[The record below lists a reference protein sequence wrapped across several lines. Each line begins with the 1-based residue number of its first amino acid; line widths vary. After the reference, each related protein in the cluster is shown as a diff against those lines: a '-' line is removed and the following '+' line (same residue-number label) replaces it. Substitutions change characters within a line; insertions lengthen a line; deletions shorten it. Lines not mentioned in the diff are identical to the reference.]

1 MAQQL
6 VTTRYT
12 APGVY
17 IGQLIKPGAG
27 NLNADARVCNYIG
40 QGSKLAVGS
49 NLGIRRSFVYAEELI
64 VSTSAPYEATL
75 QFAANGSKDLP
86 VKLYDSITGVELRPD
101 QWSFVKVGSE
111 FKKIQIAPSA
121 YNPLSVYALDYQSTA
136 RGVLDPLPV
145 ADLRV
150 IKSLGTVQGKA
161 QYEDLVDFY
170 IPYSFTG
177 PTPKDTNSIPDPFL
191 TSIFPDAGNVGS
203 GTAVIDVAASYVHN
217 YNRFYQLEVTGIS
230 GVSGGY
236 TATFEWSST
245 RYSGGIGALP
255 PTPLHSTATKPS
267 FVAQEAVPTSLIADL
282 ELGIKVNVTFD
293 LANFSIGD
301 KFYFNG
307 VGPGLIEWDGR
318 FANTNQY
325 LSFEAIDAL
334 VSTGTGTLS
343 YGSLNTYTGLHNT
356 HFRLEVVAS
365 GGGVGSRTVTFVWAQ
380 YGEVIGAASTTL
392 VSEAVSNS
400 FTLTQGVQLTIDWGS
415 SNFNIGDSFDFAV
428 KAPKMYYESKDNR
441 VYKLTISAATNP
453 GADTGFVSGSYST
466 GTSAGGFGSWQAN
479 VNLLSGVSQETGYF
493 ELPDNIT
500 LAVRNAMRGNING
513 TSFASGDEATAAVT
527 SESVINWAL
536 TQKVEET
543 RETSALLTDVTG
555 AVTGTAGT
563 TYIILENQY
572 ESGTVGVVD
581 ADTMIPISFI
591 EIPNSRFVAF
601 VTTPTNTVIINYEY
615 RGEEPSPGQLY
626 YLTAHYL
633 RPTSLYNDPMLV
645 LDRSDGRSLLG
656 PAEMENHLYIMNELV
671 FDQGAPGGYYTQP
684 YDADGDGILTRTD
697 ISESLAAHEKVT
709 RITDLCVLSQF
720 ESLGDAMAV
729 SEKGNDPFERR
740 EQMLWVGTPIGTPIG
755 DVDTPDSLVFL
766 SRNTLQVPTQSVA
779 QGTRVLV
786 APTRATK
793 TIKLENGVD
802 QTVTLDGS
810 FVAGA
815 TSALV
820 NSFADPA
827 TSILRRNLSG
837 FDYIQTYTEPEN
849 LILGNASITWMS
861 DQGNS
866 IYRFE
871 EDITVH
877 TLSEEFQLIAVTVQ
891 KQFVVRVVRR
901 ELNNSVISLVVPSAQ
916 AGISVI
922 RARLSEILLGLLG
935 RGILA
940 NYQDANGNVREFDT
954 QKDIIVLRDSSGL
967 TKYNLWF
974 SFYVRSNIKRIFG
987 LYAVNTNDFGA

>member
-1 MAQQL
+1 MAQRL

-17 IGQLIKPGAG
+17 IGQLIRPGAG

-40 QGSKLAVGS
+40 QGSKLAVGT
-49 NLGIRRSFVYAEELI
+49 NLGIRRSFVYAESLV

-75 QFAANGSKDLP
+75 AFTADGVRDLP
-86 VKLYDSITGVELRPD
+86 VKLYDSITGVELRSD
-101 QWSFVKVGSE
+101 QWSFVKVGAD

-121 YNPLSVYALDYQSTA
+121 YNPLSVYAMDYQATS
-136 RGVLDPLPV
+136 RSVLDPLPI

-161 QYEDLVDFY
+161 QFEDLMDFY

-177 PTPKDTNSIPDPFL
+177 PTPADTNSVPDPFL
-191 TSIFPDAGNVGS
+191 TSIFPDAGNTGS
-203 GTAVIDVAASYVHN
+203 GTAAIDTAASYNHN

-230 GVSGGY
+230 GVSGTF
-236 TATFEWSST
+236 TATFEWSAV
-245 RYSGGIGALP
+245 RYSGGVGALP
-255 PTPLHSTATKPS
+255 PTPLHTTATKPS
-267 FVAQEAVPTSLIADL
+267 FTAQEAVLVSLVQDL
-282 ELGIKVNVTFD
+282 ELGVKVAITFD
-293 LANFSIGD
+293 VANFVIGD

-307 VGPGLIEWDGR
+307 VGPGLIEWDSR
-318 FANTNQY
+318 YVNTNQY
-325 LSFEAIDAL
+325 LDFAAIDAL

-343 YGSLNTYTGLHNT
+343 YSTQNTYTGEHNCS
-356 HFRLEVVAS
+356 FRLEVTAS
-365 GGGVGSRTVTFVWAQ
+365 AGGVGSRTVTFVWAQ
-380 YGEVIGAASTTL
+380 YGEVIGATSTVL
-392 VSEAVSNS
+392 VSEAVSNDFS
-400 FTLTQGVQLTIDWGS
+400 LTQGVELTVDWGA
-415 SNFNIGDSFDFAV
+415 SNFNVGDTFDFAV
-428 KAPKMYYESKDNR
+428 KAPKIFYESKDDR

-453 GADTGFVSGSYST
+453 GADTGYVLGSYAT
-466 GTSAGGFGSWQAN
+466 GTSAGGFGSWSAD
-479 VNLLSGVSQETGYF
+479 VNLLTGISQETGYF
-493 ELPDNIT
+493 ELPDNII

-513 TSFASGDEATAAVT
+513 TSFASGDEFTAAAS
-527 SESVINWAL
+527 SENVIDWSL

-563 TYIILENQY
+563 TYIILEDQY
-572 ESGTVGVVD
+572 ESGTVTVVD
-581 ADTMIPISFI
+581 ADTLAPISFI
-591 EIPNSRFVAF
+591 EVSNSRFVAF
-601 VTTPTNTVIINYEY
+601 VTTPTNTVLINYEY

-633 RPTSLYNDPMLV
+633 RPTSVYNDPTLI
-645 LDRSDGRSLLG
+645 LNRNDGRLFLG

-671 FDQGAPGGYYTQP
+671 FDNGAPGAYFTQSF
-684 YDADGDGILTRTD
+684 DADGDGMLTRTD
-697 ISESLAAHEKVT
+697 VQESLFAHEKVS

-720 ESLGDAMAV
+720 ECLGDALAIN
-729 SEKGNDPFERR
+729 EKGNDPFERR
-740 EQMLWVGTPIGTPIG
+740 EQMMWIGAPIGTPIG

-766 SRNTLQVPTQSVA
+766 ARNTLQVPTQSVA

-820 NSFADPA
+820 NSFTDPA
-827 TSILRRNLSG
+827 TSILRRNLTG
-837 FDYIQTYTEPEN
+837 FDYVQTYTEPEN

-866 IYRFE
+866 VYRFE
-871 EDITVH
+871 EDLTVH

-891 KQFVVRVVRR
+891 KQFVTRVVRR
-901 ELNNSVISLVVPSAQ
+901 ELNNNVISLVVPSAQ
-916 AGISVI
+916 AGVSVV
-922 RARLSEILLGLLG
+922 RAQLAEILLGLLG

-940 NYQDANGNVREFDT
+940 QYQDANGNVREFDT
-954 QKDIIVLRDSSGL
+954 QKDILVMRDTASL
-967 TKYNLWF
+967 TRYDFYF
-974 SFYVRSNIKRIFG
+974 SYWVRSNIKRLFG
-987 LYAVNTNDFGA
+987 LYAVNTNDFGF